1 MTKQERM
8 AEICKECDQSEV
20 CGWYMHNQEDRCE
33 YITSISEGWDYGQ
46 QDTLEAVED
55 YVDKGDIAWTEE
67 FMNGLRQS
75 IDNGKED

>member
-1 MTKQERM
+1 MTKQERI

-46 QDTLEAVED
+46 YDTLETVEN
-55 YVDKGDIAWTEE
+55 YVYEVNSTWTEE
-67 FMNGLRQS
+67 FTKGL
-75 IDNGKED
+75 KEHLKAE